1 MFYVTVFVFMDDDDL
16 VVIWMFKLKQTELL
30 QI

>member
-1 MFYVTVFVFMDDDDL
+1 MFYVTVFVSMDDDDL